1 MAATPPGIWITRIFG
16 LMQTLFGLELRSGLI
31 FPVLFAVTS
40 SWCTGGALCCAAK
53 NGFWG
58 DFLKYS
64 EIQKMSLMF
73 TNSSSE
79 LQKIMILQKVWDI
92 EGPVGLLVLSKSLG
106 YSYEYLY
113 VKGDIDAVRTRK
125 NKLRRG
131 RRCNQYRKKIII
143 SNNDNTIAEVAKE
156 AALGGFEHN
165 CGGKKT
171 GHVNSNGSVK
181 SISSAQSMQALLGQ

>member
-1 MAATPPGIWITRIFG
+1 M
-16 LMQTLFGLELRSGLI
+16 
-31 FPVLFAVTS
+31 
-40 SWCTGGALCCAAK
+40 
-53 NGFWG
+53 
-58 DFLKYS
+58 KYS
-64 EIQKMSLMF
+64 EMQRMSLTF

-79 LQKIMILQKVWDI
+79 LQKIMILQKIWDI

-113 VKGDIDAVRTRK
+113 VKGEIDGVRTRK

-131 RRCNQYRKKIII
+131 RRCNSYRKKIVI
-143 SNNDNTIAEVAKE
+143 SINDNTIAEVAKE

-181 SISSAQSMQALLGQ
+181 SISSAQSMQALLRQ